1 MSSYGVSKKGSPINV
16 GGLFSGA
23 MLSCYHEIMG
33 GIVLTNLLV
42 MFMLALILVGVIG
55 WQRHNKIMLALA
67 GVGVLGCLVL
77 LVFVV
82 FVLIPAM

>member
-1 MSSYGVSKKGSPINV
+1 M
-16 GGLFSGA
+16 
-23 MLSCYHEIMG
+23 
-33 GIVLTNLLV
+33 TNLLV

-77 LVFVV
+77 LVLLV